1 MSLRQLVEVGRVFS
15 RKNEA
20 ALKSALATITD
31 LLAKV
36 TKSKEAIQ
44 PLSFSDR
51 SRALCDATEE
61 KLGDGCYCWV
71 ADVFDTWYVYSCDGE
86 MYRADYTLNPDNTV
100 TIGEPTPVTAQVVY
114 TEEPPDPAEPGVM
127 AESVTTDAA
136 PLPTELREAN
146 VNLKLIAPGWG
157 STAYYPAAILERD
170 GPRTFTRGTKMYW
183 NHQTMREEAE
193 RPEGSLNDLAAELV
207 TDARWDSNGPQG
219 AGLYATAKVFEKYA
233 PAVKDLKD
241 HIGVSIRAMGLS
253 KAGEREGRT
262 GPILERLLS
271 ARSVDF
277 VTVPGAGGKVLEM
290 FEAARSGRQIVREE
304 NVSMSMTEDQLRE
317 LREAKAAAA
326 TAQAN
331 IESLRAEMQ
340 LISARES
347 ARGIARAHLAGVQ
360 IAEPVRLR
368 VVESALRNV
377 AVKGGELDVVA
388 FTEAVKAELA
398 KEQAY
403 LESLGFG
410 GVKQQGASG
419 AAGAGTA
426 TVTEQQLAESFASVF
441 GMSAEAAKM
450 AAAGREEVQ

>member
-1 MSLRQLVEVGRVFS
+1 MSLRLLVEVGRVFS

-20 ALKSALATITD
+20 ALQTALATITE
-31 LLAKV
+31 LLSKV
-36 TKSKEAIQ
+36 TKSKEAMQ
-44 PLSFSDR
+44 PLSFADR
-51 SRALCDATEE
+51 SKALCEATEE
-61 KLGDGCYCWV
+61 KLGNGCYCWV

-86 MYRADYTLNPDNTV
+86 MYRADYTINADNTV
-100 TIGEPTPVTAQVVY
+100 TIGEPVCVTAQVVY
-114 TEEPPDPAEPGVM
+114 TVEPPEPGAM
-127 AESVTTDAA
+127 AEALTTDAA

-146 VNLKLIAPGWG
+146 VNLKLSAPGWG

-183 NHQTMREEAE
+183 NHQTMREESE

-207 TDARWDSNGPQG
+207 ADARWDSNGPQG
-219 AGLYATAKVFEKYA
+219 AGLYATAKVFEKFA

-262 GPILERLLS
+262 GPVLERLLS

-290 FEAARSGRQIVREE
+290 FEAARDGRQIREE
-304 NVSMSMTEDQLRE
+304 KADMSMTEEQLRQLRE
-317 LREAKAAAA
+317 AQTAAA
-326 TAQAN
+326 TAQATV
-331 IESLRAEMQ
+331 EALRADMQ
-340 LISARES
+340 LMSARES
-347 ARGIARAHLAGVQ
+347 ARNLGRSQLAGVQ

-368 VVESALRNV
+368 VIESATRNITL
-377 AVKGGELDVVA
+377 KGGELDAVA

-398 KEQAY
+398 REQAY

-410 GVKQQGASG
+410 GVKQNGASG
-419 AAGAGTA
+419 AAAAGAA
-426 TVTEQQLAESFASVF
+426 TVTEQQLAESFASVL
-441 GMSAEAAKM
+441 GMTPEAAKI
-450 AAAGREEVQ
+450 AAAGRQEVI